1 MGVLALDFFAVDTVL
16 LRRLYVL
23 FAVEVVS
30 RRVHVLGVTEDPT
43 GEWVAQQAR
52 NLLRAQRA
60 SPADAGGAHAY
71 DEGDTHVACRQA
83 AARRSFRSC
92 AHAVCS
98 LYGVPVLRQP
108 CRMPT
113 RRLPSWRRSARWP
126 IPRARSWS

>member
-52 NLLRAQRA
+52 NLLMGTEGF
-60 SPADAGGAHAY
+60 PGGCWGCSRLRRRKHPMSL
-71 DEGDTHVACRQA
+71 VVKRQLEDLS
-83 AARRSFRSC
+83 AR
-92 AHAVCS
+92 V
-98 LYGVPVLRQP
+98 
-108 CRMPT
+108 PT
-113 RRLPSWRRSARWP
+113 RSVRCTGCRS
-126 IPRARSWS
+126 